1 MYLNPLQTLIM
12 DIFTRLPIEPK
23 WETSNSIKT
32 NIQNCMTVIV
42 DLFTDNIHEISERL
56 TLHGVTIDTQ
66 AEYAFLDTLPEKIK
80 VFFAPFLNA
89 LREQNPTR
97 EEVGDGRENPNKPD
111 LEAQMRRV
119 YSRLE
124 RRRNEYRWVLPPP
137 DDGRTSAPH
146 DREPPVDERDPR
158 RRRPLGQRQLGQL
171 RSIWPAIEILT
182 RIAEHL
188 RI

>member
-12 DIFTRLPIEPK
+12 DMFTRQPIEPK
-23 WETSNSIKT
+23 WETSNSINM
-32 NIQNCMTVIV
+32 NIDNCMRDIV
-42 DLFTDNIHEISERL
+42 YLIKENIDEISEQL

-66 AEYAFLDTLPEKIK
+66 TENAFIDTLPDKIK
-80 VFFAPFLNA
+80 VFFAPFLTA
-89 LREQNPTR
+89 LREQNPTP
-97 EEVGDGRENPNKPD
+97 EEVGDDRENPNQPN
-111 LEAQMRRV
+111 LEARMRRV

-158 RRRPLGQRQLGQL
+158 RRRPLGPGQLGQL